1 MVPMRTSCWRFLAGL
16 LLAVGLSAQ
25 AERYEL
31 GVRLRAFERHLDAVT
46 DETRRA
52 AAYGELERAVQ
63 AFFRL
68 DTAAVAKAIDA
79 ADCALAGKPW
89 SAAKRYAS
97 SLQLVLSQRLV
108 SAGAGELTGKLCVAY
123 KLDDVADDDDFD
135 LENCSLRLQFAG
147 MQSPLVVALDDVP
160 QEIVIPL
167 ADAAAGDHWLQWSI
181 VRGDEVL
188 VTRQQGLSVAVDV
201 APRLARLVAAAEQA
215 ETVIPETIES
225 KTLPALVKMLQGM
238 QRRRSSETVL
248 PGAQMLAEAE
258 QLAAWL
264 AKPSDLPF
272 YGGHRP
278 GSFALR
284 VPLGKSTAA
293 VRLHVPKA
301 DAPAPLV
308 VALHGAG
315 GSENLFFD
323 GYGDGRVVQLGA
335 ERNWFVVAPRLSLG
349 PLLADQLVDALA
361 ERFPIDTQRV
371 VMVGHSMGA
380 MQAVANA
387 MRDPER
393 YRAVAALGGGGQ
405 VRASDAVQRLP
416 FFVGVGSK
424 DFALSGANGL
434 HRALRRAQVAS
445 TFREYAQVEHLAI
458 VQIALP
464 DVFRFFDEVLARPSK

>member
-215 ETVIPETIES
+215 ETVIPDHRVED
-225 KTLPALVKMLQGM
+225 
-238 QRRRSSETVL
+238 
-248 PGAQMLAEAE
+248 LARFG
-258 QLAAWL
+258 QDAA
-264 AKPSDLPF
+264 
-272 YGGHRP
+272 GH
-278 GSFALR
+278 
-284 VPLGKSTAA
+284 AA
-293 VRLHVPKA
+293 PPIVRDGVAWCA
-301 DAPAPLV
+301 DACRSRATGS
-308 VALHGAG
+308 VAG
-315 GSENLFFD
+315 
-323 GYGDGRVVQLGA
+323 
-335 ERNWFVVAPRLSLG
+335 
-349 PLLADQLVDALA
+349 
-361 ERFPIDTQRV
+361 
-371 VMVGHSMGA
+371 
-380 MQAVANA
+380 
-387 MRDPER
+387 
-393 YRAVAALGGGGQ
+393 
-405 VRASDAVQRLP
+405 
-416 FFVGVGSK
+416 
-424 DFALSGANGL
+424 
-434 HRALRRAQVAS
+434 
-445 TFREYAQVEHLAI
+445 
-458 VQIALP
+458 
-464 DVFRFFDEVLARPSK
+464 